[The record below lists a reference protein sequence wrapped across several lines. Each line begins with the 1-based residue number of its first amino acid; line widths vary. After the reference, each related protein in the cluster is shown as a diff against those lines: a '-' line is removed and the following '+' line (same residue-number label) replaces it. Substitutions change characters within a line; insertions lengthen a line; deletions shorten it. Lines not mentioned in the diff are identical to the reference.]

1 MEETNFD
8 WSALNVQPAQNM
20 SDRLFNRIS
29 QMIMSGKL
37 PEGYVFPNEAVLCE
51 QLHVGRSTIREAYK
65 ALELSGYVT
74 RSKRGTF
81 VNSKLDILSATP
93 MKEAFA
99 AASTFAK

>member
-37 PEGYVFPNEAVLCE
+37 PEG
-51 QLHVGRSTIREAYK
+51 
-65 ALELSGYVT
+65 
-74 RSKRGTF
+74 
-81 VNSKLDILSATP
+81 
-93 MKEAFA
+93 
-99 AASTFAK
+99 